1 MQVGS
6 AQSQSQSLIA
16 SISVT
21 RTQSS
26 SSSQLVSPG
35 GSQSSSVLLN
45 VGQQIDANYVQTVLD
60 TSLTDKI
67 NGAFQSA
74 GMDTN
79 VESLL
84 SSGLD
89 FSPQATADRI
99 VGMATSFFGAFQLN
113 HQGQEKGIQIEGFT
127 SLVKDAVKAG
137 FEEAGS
143 ILSGIGD
150 ISPEIAADI
159 DETFGLVMK
168 GLDDFAEEQESA
180 LVEPSPEEN
189 AAAEELV
196 VI

>member
-6 AQSQSQSLIA
+6 AQSQSLIA

-150 ISPEIAADI
+150 ISPEIADDI

>member
-6 AQSQSQSLIA
+6 AQSQSLIA

-159 DETFGLVMK
+159 DETFSLVMK

>member
-1 MQVGS
+1 
-6 AQSQSQSLIA
+6 
-16 SISVT
+16 
-21 RTQSS
+21 
-26 SSSQLVSPG
+26 
-35 GSQSSSVLLN
+35 

>member
-6 AQSQSQSLIA
+6 AQSQSLIA

>member
-6 AQSQSQSLIA
+6 AQSQSLIA
-16 SISVT
+16 SISAT

-79 VESLL
+79 IESLC

-113 HQGQEKGIQIEGFT
+113 RRGQEKGIQIEGFT
-127 SLVKDAVKAG
+127 SFVKDAVKAG

-150 ISPEIAADI
+150 ISPEIADDI

-180 LVEPSPEEN
+180 LFEPSSEES
-189 AAAEELV
+189 AAAEEPV

>member
-6 AQSQSQSLIA
+6 AQSQSLIA

-74 GMDTN
+74 GIDTN

-159 DETFGLVMK
+159 DETLSLVMK

-180 LVEPSPEEN
+180 LVEPSPEDN
-189 AAAEELV
+189 VAEEEFLV
-196 VI
+196 I

>member
-6 AQSQSQSLIA
+6 AQSQSLIA

-150 ISPEIAADI
+150 ISPEIADDI

-180 LVEPSPEEN
+180 LVEPSSEEN